1 MDSCVHFS
9 IQLNPLFSYTTF
21 LYHVEYESFTTEGG
35 KEVVVQQR
43 YKGLLLSSCQ
53 SVPMFSLCNN
63 MKEEAVKQTHGK
75 RSPESNFD
83 CRQLREKWLF
93 FTEEVSIKGNPIISV
108 IAPYPFRY
116 FSNLATVPSSPNIL
130 LLLQFCPRKLLKCTM
145 KPHCS
150 GISCKCCEEI
160 RCLSAVKFL
169 DTKSF
174 ARKWLHKKLPLSSGF
189 LHIGKKIHKLITFT
203 FVGSKIIHLT

>member
-1 MDSCVHFS
+1 M
-9 IQLNPLFSYTTF
+9 
-21 LYHVEYESFTTEGG
+21 
-35 KEVVVQQR
+35 VQQR

-63 MKEEAVKQTHGK
+63 MKEEVVKQTHGK

-130 LLLQFCPRKLLKCTM
+130 LLL
-145 KPHCS
+145 
-150 GISCKCCEEI
+150 
-160 RCLSAVKFL
+160 
-169 DTKSF
+169 
-174 ARKWLHKKLPLSSGF
+174 
-189 LHIGKKIHKLITFT
+189 
-203 FVGSKIIHLT
+203 